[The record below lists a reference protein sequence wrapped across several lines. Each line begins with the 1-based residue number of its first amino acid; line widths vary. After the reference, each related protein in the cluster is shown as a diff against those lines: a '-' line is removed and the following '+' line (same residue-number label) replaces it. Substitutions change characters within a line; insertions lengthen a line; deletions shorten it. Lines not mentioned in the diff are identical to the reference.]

1 MKKTYKKP
9 ATTHSVANLNALC
22 IGIVGSTDAES
33 GNLTKEEQ
41 EEEEEFEAFIATIE
55 AEQKDGQMS
64 LW

>member
-9 ATTHSVANLNALC
+9 ATTHSVANLSALC